1 MFDVGFS
8 ELLFLGVIVI
18 IVLGPERFPELI
30 RYFIRL
36 KMKFNKIKYK
46 INSTLENELQL
57 TQLKDELE
65 SELSNI
71 KKLEEKLQIYFDR
84 LNSKEKKGDQFYYP
98 IEVFEMNAPYKTDFL
113 LKNFS
118 VHDKFHRTLILSG
131 FCLLKIAKISLNSS
145 FFPKPIKR

>member
-36 KMKFNKIKYK
+36 KMKFNKIKHK

-84 LNSKEKKGDQFYYP
+84 LNSKEKKGDQYYYP
-98 IEVFEMNAPYKTDFL
+98 IEIFEINAPYKIDFL
-113 LKNFS
+113 LKNLMNWSCF
-118 VHDKFHRTLILSG
+118 
-131 FCLLKIAKISLNSS
+131 KINK
-145 FFPKPIKR
+145 

>member
-30 RYFIRL
+30 RYFVRL
-36 KMKFNKIKYK
+36 KMKFNKIKHK

-84 LNSKEKKGDQFYYP
+84 LNSKEQKGDQFYYP
-98 IEVFEMNAPYKTDFL
+98 IEIFEMNAPYKTDFL
-113 LKNFS
+113 LKSLMNWSCF
-118 VHDKFHRTLILSG
+118 
-131 FCLLKIAKISLNSS
+131 KINK
-145 FFPKPIKR
+145 

>member
-36 KMKFNKIKYK
+36 KMKFNKIKHK

-71 KKLEEKLQIYFDR
+71 KKLEEKLQIYFDL
-84 LNSKEKKGDQFYYP
+84 LNSKEQKVDQFYYP
-98 IEVFEMNAPYKTDFL
+98 IEIF
-113 LKNFS
+113 
-118 VHDKFHRTLILSG
+118 
-131 FCLLKIAKISLNSS
+131 
-145 FFPKPIKR
+145 

>member
-36 KMKFNKIKYK
+36 KMKFNKIKHK

-57 TQLKDELE
+57 TQLKNELE

-84 LNSKEKKGDQFYYP
+84 LNSKEQKGDQFYYP
-98 IEVFEMNAPYKTDFL
+98 IEFFEMNAPYKTDFL
-113 LKNFS
+113 LKNLMNWSCF
-118 VHDKFHRTLILSG
+118 
-131 FCLLKIAKISLNSS
+131 KIN
-145 FFPKPIKR
+145 R